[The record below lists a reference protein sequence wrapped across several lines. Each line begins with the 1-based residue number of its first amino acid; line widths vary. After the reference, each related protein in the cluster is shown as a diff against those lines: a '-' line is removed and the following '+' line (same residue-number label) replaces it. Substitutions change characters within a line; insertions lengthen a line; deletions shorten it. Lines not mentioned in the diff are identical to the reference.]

1 MKKSTLLSCITFCC
15 FALLSTLSQATES
28 KKTLGDI
35 VKDKPNAVEPV
46 TGGKEARLTV
56 YEAEKGNDFGVSLK
70 IATGILNHDFKQV
83 SHPTLDDGKGK
94 ITQGTQSTFSL
105 KDSLPFIGLGIS
117 ARWNKLTVEVYA
129 QKTARGQSQEID
141 TAKYLDSNFRDS
153 DYSAAI
159 GYEVLKNLSLS
170 AGYKMTILEMNTRE
184 SIPSTKVGEIAIP
197 QTTGLEEFTTYGPSL
212 GVAYNWKLNEDMSIA
227 TSVAYGWL
235 KGERKSI
242 GEQSGIP
249 QPTQGLSLGI
259 SFNHRIPRT
268 HVKYSISFDHYQ
280 YDMKATVVKP
290 IANTTLISTLD
301 FDIEQALDTFRATL
315 IYEF

>member
-70 IATGILNHDFKQV
+70 IATGVLNHDFKQEN
-83 SHPTLDDGKGK
+83 SGTFDDGKGK
-94 ITQGTQSTFSL
+94 ITQIPNSVFSL
-105 KDSLPFIGLGIS
+105 KDTLPFIGLGINV
-117 ARWNKLTVEVYA
+117 RWNKWSAEVYA
-129 QKTARGQSQEID
+129 QKTARGRSQEIGD
-141 TAKYLDSNFRDS
+141 TTYMDSAFRDS

-159 GYEVLKNLSLS
+159 GYEILKNLSLS

-184 SIPSTKVGEIAIP
+184 SIPSTKIGEVAIP
-197 QTTGLEEFTTYGPSL
+197 QVTGLEEFTTYGPSL
-212 GVAYNWKLNEDMSIA
+212 GVAYNWRLNEDMSIA
-227 TSVAYGWL
+227 TSIAYGWL
-235 KGERKSI
+235 EGERKSV
-242 GEQSGIP
+242 GNESSLP
-249 QPTQGLSLGI
+249 HPTQGISLGI

-268 HVKYSISFDHYQ
+268 HVKYSISIDHYQ
-280 YDMKATVVKP
+280 YSMKATSSFP
-290 IANTTLISTLD
+290 IANTTSTVNQA
-301 FDIEQALDTFRATL
+301 FDIKQALDTLRATL